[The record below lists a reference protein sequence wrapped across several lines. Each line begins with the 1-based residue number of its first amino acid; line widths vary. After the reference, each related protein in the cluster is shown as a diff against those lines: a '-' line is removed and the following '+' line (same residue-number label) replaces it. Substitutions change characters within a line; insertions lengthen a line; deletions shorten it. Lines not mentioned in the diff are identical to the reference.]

1 MCFLSTNSYNSNL
14 HILKFCGELKKI
26 QIFELQTKKLV
37 KMSDDEDFLDVNDE
51 NQASQN
57 TSIGSH
63 RRLVLRNPSFKTP
76 GPATSSRQKDKTLTK
91 ILKKNQK
98 SEQKCVLAPIDTA
111 TPVRGPKRFM
121 KVVIPVVN
129 PGKKI

>member
-1 MCFLSTNSYNSNL
+1 
-14 HILKFCGELKKI
+14 
-26 QIFELQTKKLV
+26 
-37 KMSDDEDFLDVNDE
+37 MSDDEDFLDVNDE

-76 GPATSSRQKDKTLTK
+76 GPATSSRQKDKTPTT
-91 ILKKNQK
+91 ILKKNQNPQ
-98 SEQKCVLAPIDTA
+98 QKYVLAPIDTA
-111 TPVRGPKRFM
+111 TPIRGPKRFL
-121 KVVIPVVN
+121 KVMVPVVN

>member
-1 MCFLSTNSYNSNL
+1 MYFLSTNSCNFKL

-51 NQASQN
+51 NQASHN
-57 TSIGSH
+57 SSIGSH

-76 GPATSSRQKDKTLTK
+76 GPASSSRQKDKTPTK
-91 ILKKNQK
+91 ILNRNQNPQ
-98 SEQKCVLAPIDTA
+98 QKCVLAPLVTA
-111 TPVRGPKRFM
+111 TPIRGPKRFM
-121 KVVIPVVN
+121 KVVNPVVS

>member
-1 MCFLSTNSYNSNL
+1 
-14 HILKFCGELKKI
+14 
-26 QIFELQTKKLV
+26 
-37 KMSDDEDFLDVNDE
+37 MSDDEDFLDVNDE
-51 NQASQN
+51 NQASHN
-57 TSIGSH
+57 SSIGSH

-98 SEQKCVLAPIDTA
+98 SEQKYELAPIVTA
-111 TPVRGPKRFM
+111 TPIRGPKRFL
-121 KVVIPVVN
+121 KVMIPVVN